1 MENGRFKQLYQLKE
15 RLYAEGGPVIIEKGA
30 LLLDTK
36 FNKLLIQLKF
46 YNIAENPFKAL
57 YISFNTYDT
66 SNEQLLPVEY
76 KYLDIEVDYGKSFGM
91 DKAIILENNLVRSFE
106 ISKYSVVYEDNEIQT
121 FSNPFLQLPD
131 SDLLQTKFK
140 DEELVK
146 QYCIETSKYSKY
158 VPIQY
163 KGIWKCACGKWNS
176 KNVCWN
182 CKEIKGDIFRKLTDP
197 RLITNK
203 EARLE
208 QERINKELQEA
219 QRIKEKQE
227 EKDKEKKQKEK
238 NKNIIIA
245 SVIGIVGCIC
255 IIFGVYSYIHK
266 PVKPSVTQSTVEGL
280 EKPLKCYPGS
290 YYGFDVIGAGMENQ
304 NPHNGDVRWVPIY
317 WSLSSDPSETE
328 KNTNWKIG
336 TDTGIEDA
344 RTFGMYVFFQKNSY
358 KNGNWVKEDDI
369 EKVKYEFKTSSLS
382 E

>member
-121 FSNPFLQLPD
+121 FSNPFLQLSD

-266 PVKPSVTQSTVEGL
+266 PVNLV
-280 EKPLKCYPGS
+280 
-290 YYGFDVIGAGMENQ
+290 
-304 NPHNGDVRWVPIY
+304 
-317 WSLSSDPSETE
+317 
-328 KNTNWKIG
+328 
-336 TDTGIEDA
+336 
-344 RTFGMYVFFQKNSY
+344 
-358 KNGNWVKEDDI
+358 
-369 EKVKYEFKTSSLS
+369 
-382 E
+382 

>member
-121 FSNPFLQLPD
+121 FSNPFLQLSD

-163 KGIWKCACGKWNS
+163 KGIWKCACGK
-176 KNVCWN
+176 CM
-182 CKEIKGDIFRKLTDP
+182 
-197 RLITNK
+197 
-203 EARLE
+203 LE
-208 QERINKELQEA
+208 L
-219 QRIKEKQE
+219 
-227 EKDKEKKQKEK
+227 
-238 NKNIIIA
+238 
-245 SVIGIVGCIC
+245 
-255 IIFGVYSYIHK
+255 
-266 PVKPSVTQSTVEGL
+266 
-280 EKPLKCYPGS
+280 
-290 YYGFDVIGAGMENQ
+290 
-304 NPHNGDVRWVPIY
+304 
-317 WSLSSDPSETE
+317 
-328 KNTNWKIG
+328 
-336 TDTGIEDA
+336 
-344 RTFGMYVFFQKNSY
+344 
-358 KNGNWVKEDDI
+358 
-369 EKVKYEFKTSSLS
+369 
-382 E
+382 